1 MEQRYIQAYRLL
13 EEVNEIDAIPDSV
26 EKAKRWRQWKVK
38 AQAWASQPR
47 FSPRR
52 SQQVQSGIR
61 LVEQS
66 HDAVSQIA
74 LKN

>member
-38 AQAWASQPR
+38 AQTWASQPR

-52 SQQVQSGIR
+52 SQKVQSSIR
-61 LVEQS
+61 LVEQN
-66 HDAVSQIA
+66 HDVINLIA
-74 LKN
+74 SKN